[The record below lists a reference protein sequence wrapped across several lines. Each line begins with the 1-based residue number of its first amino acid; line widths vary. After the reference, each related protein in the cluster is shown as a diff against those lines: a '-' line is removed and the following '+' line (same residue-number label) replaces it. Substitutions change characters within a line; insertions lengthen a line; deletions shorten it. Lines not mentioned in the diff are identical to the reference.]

1 MMKQIMRIN
10 ILNMVKN
17 ASQLQVDHEV
27 PVNVISAILR
37 TSQCAIM
44 SHVTSAPEIR
54 KGVFFA
60 FFFFKPPS
68 DSSRVDISLQGAI
81 WLAYRPH
88 VPYLIQ

>member
-60 FFFFKPPS
+60 FFV
-68 DSSRVDISLQGAI
+68 SSL
-81 WLAYRPH
+81 H
-88 VPYLIQ
+88 LIHQELTSHSRGQYGWHTGPMCHI